1 MAASL
6 SLFARY
12 PLLRSLNN
20 RSATQLAQHSN
31 VARWPV
37 NGYLYR
43 NGERPV
49 MTYFLLRGR
58 LGFETPSGLLSRSIS
73 AGDDA
78 ASKPLADVPHYRH
91 SARCLTE
98 VECLTVDTSLLDVM
112 LNWGAEPP
120 KVEVREVGLDPVV
133 DDGDWMLRLLQRR
146 RFNTLSPSVLQQ
158 MFHCMQHVRYPAG
171 TRVVRQ
177 GEPGDAFFVIVDG
190 QCRVECEQ
198 PDLPAVVAATLGPGD
213 CFGEDALLSGNPRNA
228 SVIAATDVTL
238 LQMRQID
245 FKRLLS
251 VSWTRRLSGYDA
263 SERIAAG
270 NACWLDVRPAS
281 EQRTRPPESALWIPD
296 FQLRQ
301 RIAELRRDTTY
312 ICLCDNGCR
321 SAVAASVLMHHGL
334 DAYSL
339 LRDAAPPAP
348 TLQ

>member
-20 RSATQLAQHSN
+20 RSATQLAQHAN

-120 KVEVREVGLDPVV
+120 RSKSAKSDWIQPSMMATGCYGCCSGVGSTPC
-133 DDGDWMLRLLQRR
+133 LRR
-146 RFNTLSPSVLQQ
+146 
-158 MFHCMQHVRYPAG
+158 
-171 TRVVRQ
+171 
-177 GEPGDAFFVIVDG
+177 
-190 QCRVECEQ
+190 
-198 PDLPAVVAATLGPGD
+198 
-213 CFGEDALLSGNPRNA
+213 CFSKCF
-228 SVIAATDVTL
+228 IACSTCG
-238 LQMRQID
+238 I
-245 FKRLLS
+245 
-251 VSWTRRLSGYDA
+251 
-263 SERIAAG
+263 
-270 NACWLDVRPAS
+270 RPA
-281 EQRTRPPESALWIPD
+281 PEWCA
-296 FQLRQ
+296 R
-301 RIAELRRDTTY
+301 
-312 ICLCDNGCR
+312 
-321 SAVAASVLMHHGL
+321 AS
-334 DAYSL
+334 
-339 LRDAAPPAP
+339 PA
-348 TLQ
+348 THSS